1 MPAMSFS
8 QSCHDDS
15 KDTMAPHLLSLP
27 IELRDMIYTYIFAT
41 DDSIQLHLD
50 MTPTSILLRLN
61 DLPLRSVCKQIRE
74 ETRDAKLY
82 RYNTFDI
89 SLPGDSMR
97 NEISYRELHIS
108 EYRAIQSVN
117 VTGTTSFNEN
127 HVTKKEVLNVPL
139 WLSED
144 VLGLKT
150 RLPGLTNLAVSVF
163 AEGPS
168 NIHHGPWLMACR
180 SQARGWRA
188 RIQEWNEDCR
198 LSFSYLGDGTVAR
211 R

>member
-1 MPAMSFS
+1 
-8 QSCHDDS
+8 
-15 KDTMAPHLLSLP
+15 MAPHLLSLP

-150 RLPGLTNLAVSVF
+150 RLPGLTNLAEPGERL
-163 AEGPS
+163 EG
-168 NIHHGPWLMACR
+168 
-180 SQARGWRA
+180 
-188 RIQEWNEDCR
+188 ED
-198 LSFSYLGDGTVAR
+198 SGME
-211 R
+211 